1 MAGNVIAGIAVPW
14 FVLQTT
20 GSAARAGL
28 TAAMSYFP
36 TVVASLFGGVL
47 VDRAGF
53 KRASVVAD
61 IASGVTVAMIPLL
74 SATTGLE
81 FWQLLVLVFMGSLL
95 DAPGTIAR
103 EALIPRLAAEVGM
116 PLERATSAIQ
126 VIERTSRVVG
136 APLAGVLIAVA
147 GAPAALWI
155 DAATFLVSGAV
166 VAIFVADQRTE
177 PRPAGRYR
185 SELAEGMR
193 FLWRDGVI
201 RWVSISVMVAN
212 LLDTPVLAV
221 LIPVYA
227 NRVLESSVALGL
239 MLGASGGG
247 AVVGALLFAWLGLR
261 LSRRVVFAAGFFF
274 VGLPYWILA
283 TLPPLPV
290 AVAVLFVHGLAAG
303 PLNPVIGAVQF
314 ERIPEHLRGRVFGAS
329 LALSWVTIPV
339 GTILAGW
346 LVEVVGIRAVFT
358 VIAAA
363 YLAWTI
369 GIAINPVFRR
379 LNDTRVAPTKPDS
392 AGPL

>member
-1 MAGNVIAGIAVPW
+1 MSGNTIAGIAVPW

-61 IASGVTVAMIPLL
+61 FASGVTVALIPLL
-74 SATTGLE
+74 SSTTGLE
-81 FWQLLVLVFMGSLL
+81 FWQLLVLVFLGSLL

-103 EALIPRLAAEVGM
+103 EALIPRLAAGVGM

-126 VIERTSRVVG
+126 VIERMSRVVG
-136 APLAGVLIAVA
+136 APLAGLLIAVA

-155 DAATFLVSGAV
+155 DAATFFVSGAV
-166 VAIFVADQRTE
+166 VAMFVPDQRTE
-177 PRPAGRYR
+177 SRPAGRYR
-185 SELAEGMR
+185 TEFADGMR
-193 FLWRDGVI
+193 FLWRDRVI
-201 RWVSISVMVAN
+201 RWVALTVMITN
-212 LLDTPVLAV
+212 LLDTPVLTV

-261 LSRRVVFAAGFFF
+261 LPRRFVFAAGFLF

-283 TLPPLPV
+283 TLPSLPV
-290 AVAVLFVHGLAAG
+290 AVAVLFVHGLASG

-314 ERIPEHLRGRVFGAS
+314 ERIPEPLRGRVFGAS
-329 LALSWVTIPV
+329 LALSWATIPI
-339 GTILAGW
+339 GTIVAGW
-346 LVEVVGIRAVFT
+346 LIEVAGIRVVFT
-358 VIAAA
+358 AIAAA

-369 GIAINPVFRR
+369 GIAINPIFGRMD
-379 LNDTRVAPTKPDS
+379 DTRAGPARPDS